1 MSLAIFIYTKL
12 PCVCVFFFFTKGTI
26 NILAITALGQDGSQE
41 IDLAGC
47 VEHSWKR
54 DKQCRLAGLA
64 AMKETKGW
72 GGGGGAGHQGAG
84 GSGWRGTSGMS
95 SPGDCQTAQVREK
108 TNTAIQYVS
117 VPSRINGEKN

>member
-12 PCVCVFFFFTKGTI
+12 PCVFFFFFFTKGTI

-54 DKQCRLAGLA
+54 DKQCRLAGLSSH
-64 AMKETKGW
+64 EGNQRLGRWW
-72 GGGGGAGHQGAG
+72 GSRAPGSWRLGLERYKWDEQSRRLPDSTSQG
-84 GSGWRGTSGMS
+84 
-95 SPGDCQTAQVREK
+95 
-108 TNTAIQYVS
+108 
-117 VPSRINGEKN
+117 KN

>member
-1 MSLAIFIYTKL
+1 M
-12 PCVCVFFFFTKGTI
+12 CVFFFSTKGTI

-54 DKQCRLAGLA
+54 DKQCRLAGLPSH
-64 AMKETKGW
+64 EGKGW

-84 GSGWRGTSGMS
+84 ELGLERYKW
-95 SPGDCQTAQVREK
+95 DEQ
-108 TNTAIQYVS
+108 
-117 VPSRINGEKN
+117 SRRL